1 MEAEVASRATNK
13 ESDVPRLDVPRLGP
27 TDRLVSLRPVELSD
41 AVTGEAPQ
49 LRTAVR
55 VAFRDGTLLVR
66 FDGRDAGT
74 VATLTRRD
82 EPLWTEDVY
91 EVFLTPAD
99 PPTVYFELEMN
110 PLGTLFDARV
120 ESPDLVRKTM
130 RADPS
135 WNLRGLSGR
144 SRVRAERWS
153 AVLKIPLE
161 GLTGGGP
168 VPRTWRANFFRVD
181 RGASDEF
188 SAWSPTF
195 ADPADFHAAARFGI
209 LELPAG

>member
-13 ESDVPRLDVPRLGP
+13 ESDLPRLDVPRLGP
-27 TDRLVSLRPVELSD
+27 TDRLVSLRPVELRD
-41 AVTGEAPQ
+41 AVTGRAPR

-55 VAFRDGTLLVR
+55 VALRGGSLVVR
-66 FDGRDAGT
+66 FDGRDDGT

-99 PPTVYFELEMN
+99 PPRLYFELEIN

-130 RADPS
+130 RTDPS

-144 SRVRAERWS
+144 TRVRGQRWS
-153 AVLKIPLE
+153 AVLRIPLE

-181 RGASDEF
+181 RGAPDEF
-188 SAWSPTF
+188 SAWSPTGIR
-195 ADPADFHAAARFGI
+195 PADFHEASRFGF
-209 LELPAG
+209 LELPAD